1 MYSLLLIVT
10 FHILLIYYLVIP
22 IINFFRAK
30 THKKHLVIRI
40 GPNALSYAG
49 PVAIKVIYGHGA
61 KCTKDFFYY
70 TLSGSHF
77 HLADVPDMTQHIV
90 KTFDKRFTSPLPKGQ
105 VLDPKDL
112 TIDYRM
118 WMNLEDLRFL
128 DQRSDIITSEA
139 KDRALKKVH
148 FRECLYTNAW
158 VTSNL
163 VWAYDWNKTL
173 ARVSKLVSST
183 YRQKWKLSEDW
194 GGIVYNRAT
203 TRSKRLEWGE
213 IVAEVTNVML
223 LLLKNL
229 HCLKRLRE
237 EIVGVL
243 DQDEVIVPYGKV
255 KHLPYLRACFDESM
269 RMFPPVFLH
278 IPCRTPLE
286 GTAAVRGEFVAGE
299 TSVGISTYVVHRN
312 EAISLD
318 PEAYKPERRLGETG
332 GIYSRILLLSTR
344 GYIGRNISYLEQTVL
359 QASLPVSRE
368 RTNLTSGP
376 MLVKVW
382 KRADEMCADI

>member
-1 MYSLLLIVT
+1 MPDPPQR
-10 FHILLIYYLVIP
+10 IYQP
-22 IINFFRAK
+22 
-30 THKKHLVIRI
+30 TTE
-40 GPNALSYAG
+40 GPNSRPQG
-49 PVAIKVIYGHGA
+49 PNDRLPHVDESVYHRRHRE
-61 KCTKDFFYY
+61 YR
-70 TLSGSHF
+70 TLS
-77 HLADVPDMTQHIV
+77 
-90 KTFDKRFTSPLPKGQ
+90 
-105 VLDPKDL
+105 
-112 TIDYRM
+112 
-118 WMNLEDLRFL
+118 EDLRFL

-139 KDRALKKVH
+139 KDRTLKKVH

-183 YRQKWKLSEDW
+183 YRRKWKLSEDW
-194 GGIVYNRAT
+194 GGIVYNWAT

-213 IVAEVTNVML
+213 IVAE
-223 LLLKNL
+223 
-229 HCLKRLRE
+229 RLRE

-269 RMFPPVFLH
+269 RMFPPVLLH

-299 TSVGISTYVVHRN
+299 TSVQISTYVVHRN

-344 GYIGRNISYLEQTVL
+344 GYIGRNISYLVL
-359 QASLPVSRE
+359 QASLVHASNSLYHRRPGSH
-368 RTNLTSGP
+368 G
-376 MLVKVW
+376 
-382 KRADEMCADI
+382 